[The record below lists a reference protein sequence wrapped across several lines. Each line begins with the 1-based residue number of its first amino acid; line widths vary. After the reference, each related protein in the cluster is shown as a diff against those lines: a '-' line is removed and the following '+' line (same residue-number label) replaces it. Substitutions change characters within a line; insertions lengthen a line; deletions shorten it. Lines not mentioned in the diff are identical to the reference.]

1 VKRNCNLIRSE
12 GIEQHAFDNR
22 VDSQGADFL
31 AQDAGVL
38 IAINP
43 AAIDGVVSL
52 RRRLIRCPQRPQ
64 IAMPCSNA

>member
-1 VKRNCNLIRSE
+1 VKRNCNLIRSK

-43 AAIDGVVSL
+43 AAIDG
-52 RRRLIRCPQRPQ
+52 
-64 IAMPCSNA
+64 